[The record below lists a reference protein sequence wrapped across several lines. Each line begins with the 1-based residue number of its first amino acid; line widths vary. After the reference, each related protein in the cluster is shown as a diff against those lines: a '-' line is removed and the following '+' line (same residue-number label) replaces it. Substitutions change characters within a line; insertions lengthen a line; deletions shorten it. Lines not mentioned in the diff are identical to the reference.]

1 MDKKELDNLRAV
13 LNSDDLDY
21 VKQGV
26 LLWET
31 LITDDFDDFMKDFIG
46 ITDQKNKELYKKK
59 KTPF

>member
-46 ITDQKNKELYKKK
+46 ITDQKNKELYKNIYL
-59 KTPF
+59 